1 MEKVVGALVNVISLC
16 SMQTALHWVHKLFA
30 TPRKG
35 KLNPKHLPPFLKQA
49 KGSFFCYK
57 NEKVYTYQWNE
68 ETTEKPIILLIHGW
82 ESNSARW
89 EALCTYLGNR
99 FRFVAVDA
107 PSLGMSY
114 GKNLSVK
121 NYQEVIDLALERFQ
135 PQFVVGH
142 SLGAFALFQQIS
154 EGQYPWIQ
162 KVVIMGAFDRF
173 EVILSHYY
181 ALLGYS
187 RRVREAYHDY
197 IEHLI
202 NKPLSSY
209 CSAEAVQFVEVP
221 VLCIHDKTDPQVSY
235 EEAVSFHQALVHK
248 KNLVVSTT
256 NLGHSLQDEAVFK
269 TIQAFFS

>member
-1 MEKVVGALVNVISLC
+1 MEKVVGALVNILSLC
-16 SMQTALHWVHKLFA
+16 SMRSALHWVHNLFA

-35 KLNPKHLPPFLKQA
+35 KLKPQQLPVFLQQA
-49 KGSFFCYK
+49 QLDFFWYK
-57 NEKVYTYQWNE
+57 NEKVYTYQWNKE
-68 ETTEKPIILLIHGW
+68 ATDKPLLLLIHGW
-82 ESNSARW
+82 ESNSGRW
-89 EALCTYLGNR
+89 EELYTYLGNQ

-121 NYQEVIDLALERFQ
+121 NYQEVIDLALNTFK
-135 PQFVVGH
+135 PQFVIGH
-142 SLGAFALFQQIS
+142 SLGAFALFQQLS
-154 EGQYPWIQ
+154 EGDYPWI
-162 KVVIMGAFDRF
+162 KKAVIMGAFDRF

-181 ALLGYS
+181 NLLGYS
-187 RRVREAYHDY
+187 KRVREAYHNY

-202 NKPLSSY
+202 NKPLYSY
-209 CSAEAVQFVEVP
+209 CSTEAVKFVDIP
-221 VLCIHDKTDPQVSY
+221 ILCIHDHKDPQVSY
-235 EEAVSFHQALVHK
+235 EEAESFHQALMHK

>member
-1 MEKVVGALVNVISLC
+1 MEKVVGALVNILSLC
-16 SMQTALHWVHKLFA
+16 SMQSALHWVHNLFA

-35 KLNPKHLPPFLKQA
+35 KLKPQQLPVFLQQA
-49 KGSFFCYK
+49 QLDFFWYK
-57 NEKVYTYQWNE
+57 NEKVYTYQWNKE
-68 ETTEKPIILLIHGW
+68 ATDKPLLLLIHGW
-82 ESNSARW
+82 ESNSGRW
-89 EALCTYLGNR
+89 EELYTYLGNQ

-121 NYQEVIDLALERFQ
+121 NYQDVIDLALITFK
-135 PQFVVGH
+135 PQFVIGH
-142 SLGAFALFQQIS
+142 SLGAFALFQQLS
-154 EGQYPWIQ
+154 EGDYPWI
-162 KVVIMGAFDRF
+162 KKAVIMGAFDRF

-181 ALLGYS
+181 NLLGYS
-187 RRVREAYHDY
+187 KRVREAYHNY

-202 NKPLSSY
+202 NKPLYNY
-209 CSAEAVQFVEVP
+209 CSTEAVKFVEIP
-221 VLCIHDKTDPQVSY
+221 ILCIHDRQDPQVSY
-235 EEAVSFHQALVHK
+235 EEAESFHQALMHK